1 MKYLV
6 TGGAGFIGSNIVDEL
21 VKNGEEVRVIDNL
34 STGKKENLKN
44 CLKDIEFING
54 DLVNYEVACKITKDV
69 DYVIHQAALPSV
81 PRSIE
86 NPIATNLNNVTATV
100 NLLFACVKSNNVKR
114 VVQAGSSSAYGNV
127 QTLPKV
133 ESMVPNPRSPY
144 AVSKLAQEYYGMSF
158 FYSYGLEVIS
168 LRYFNVFGP
177 NQRADSPYSAVIPK
191 FVDAILNK
199 RSPIIYGDGNTSRDF
214 TYVQNVVNAN
224 LLASFCKWP
233 GLPEVINIGTGNNI
247 SLNNLIDLLSE
258 LTGNYSKPI
267 NRKER
272 NGDVKHSLADIEKAK
287 NLLGY
292 VPTIDLE
299 SGLKKFLKWKQ
310 SKII

>member
-6 TGGAGFIGSNIVDEL
+6 TGGAGFIGSNIVREL
-21 VKNGEEVRVIDNL
+21 VKNGEQVRVIDNL
-34 STGKKENLKN
+34 STGKKENLN
-44 CLKDIEFING
+44 DYLGDIEFING
-54 DLVNYEVACKITKDV
+54 NLIDYETACIVTKDI

-86 NPIATNLNNVTATV
+86 YPIATNLNNITATV

-114 VVQAGSSSAYGNV
+114 VVQAASSSAYGNTQV
-127 QTLPKV
+127 LPKI
-133 ESMVPNPRSPY
+133 ESINPNPRSPY

-191 FVDAILNK
+191 FADTILNGK
-199 RSPIIYGDGNTSRDF
+199 NPVIYGDGKTSRDF
-214 TYVQNVVNAN
+214 TYVENVVNAN
-224 LLASFCKWP
+224 LLACCCPWP
-233 GLPEVINIGTGNNI
+233 GLPEVINIGTGSKI
-247 SLNNLIDLLSE
+247 SLNHLVDLLNE
-258 LTGNYSKPI
+258 LTGSSAKPI
-267 NRKER
+267 YDKER
-272 NGDVKHSLADIEKAK
+272 KGDVKHSLANIEKAK
-287 NLLGY
+287 KLLGY
-292 VPTIDLE
+292 NPTIDLK
-299 SGLKKFLKWKQ
+299 SGLKKFLEWKQ

>member
-1 MKYLV
+1 
-6 TGGAGFIGSNIVDEL
+6 
-21 VKNGEEVRVIDNL
+21 
-34 STGKKENLKN
+34 
-44 CLKDIEFING
+44 
-54 DLVNYEVACKITKDV
+54 
-69 DYVIHQAALPSV
+69 
-81 PRSIE
+81 
-86 NPIATNLNNVTATV
+86 
-100 NLLFACVKSNNVKR
+100 
-114 VVQAGSSSAYGNV
+114 
-127 QTLPKV
+127 
-133 ESMVPNPRSPY
+133 
-144 AVSKLAQEYYGMSF
+144 MSF

-267 NRKER
+267 HRKER